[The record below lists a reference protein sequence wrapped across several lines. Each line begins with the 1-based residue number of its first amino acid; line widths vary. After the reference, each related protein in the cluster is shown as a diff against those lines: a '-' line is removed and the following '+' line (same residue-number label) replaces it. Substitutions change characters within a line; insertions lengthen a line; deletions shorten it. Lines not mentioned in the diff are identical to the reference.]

1 MRSLLTHLLL
11 ILLATALPAFAQEA
25 SPQSEETVPAE
36 SEADADAD
44 AAVADGDEPDAE
56 TDDEDEPD
64 IDLDDPAFADLD
76 EQNYEEPE
84 DDFIP
89 TEEIPADQAIPFPT
103 DI

>member
-1 MRSLLTHLLL
+1 MRRLLTYLLL
-11 ILLATALPAFAQEA
+11 GLFATTALSVAQETA
-25 SPQSEETVPAE
+25 PPDDVEAATEATEADDEAVAEADEDADEEDAAE
-36 SEADADAD
+36 S
-44 AAVADGDEPDAE
+44 
-56 TDDEDEPD
+56 D

-76 EQNYEEPE
+76 EQSYEEPD

>member
-1 MRSLLTHLLL
+1 MRRLLTHLLL
-11 ILLATALPAFAQEA
+11 IWLAAALPALAQEA
-25 SPQSEETVPAE
+25 SPENDPAAPAE
-36 SEADADAD
+36 SEADADAT
-44 AAVADGDEPDAE
+44 VAEATEPDADADAE
-56 TDDEDEPD
+56 EEEEPE

-84 DDFIP
+84 DDFVP